1 MATKI
6 TIDNLDSTVKKILEE
21 YEGEVDSN
29 MAQITKRVGD
39 AGVKALKNESKS
51 TFDGNKYWKG
61 WKATTEQNRLYT
73 KVIIHNAKLPGLPHL
88 LEFGHAK
95 VGGGRVKG
103 RVHISK
109 VESELIRA
117 YESEVLRKL

>member
-21 YEGEVDSN
+21 YEGKVDSN

-109 VESELIRA
+109 VESELIRD

>member
-109 VESELIRA
+109 VESELIRD

>member
-29 MAQITKRVGD
+29 MAQITKKVGD

-61 WKATTEQNRLYT
+61 WKATTEQHRLYT

-109 VESELIRA
+109 VESELIKD

>member
-51 TFDGNKYWKG
+51 AFDGNKYWKG

-109 VESELIRA
+109 VESELIRD

>member
-61 WKATTEQNRLYT
+61 WKATTEQKRLYT

-109 VESELIRA
+109 VESELIRD